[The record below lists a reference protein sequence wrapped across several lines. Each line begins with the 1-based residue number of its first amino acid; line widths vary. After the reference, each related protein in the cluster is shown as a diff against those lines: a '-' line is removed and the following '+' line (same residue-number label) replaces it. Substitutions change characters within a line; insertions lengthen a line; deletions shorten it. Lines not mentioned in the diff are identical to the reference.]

1 MRVHQ
6 NIQELPAFKNAVIT
20 IGTFDGVHL
29 GHQQIIRQ
37 LKKEADEIDGESVII
52 TFHPHPR
59 KIVAGGKPVH
69 ILNTLPEKTEL
80 LSANKIDHLVVVPFD
95 NAFAEQ
101 TAAEYVEKFLA
112 EKFHPHTVIIGY
124 DHRFGKGRAGDY
136 HLLED
141 YAAKLGFLVKE
152 IPERVLNEITISS
165 TAIRNAL
172 LHGEINTANSYL
184 GYHYFF
190 EGLVVK
196 GAAIGKTI
204 GYPTANL
211 HIKQEEKLIPA
222 NGVYAVQVQI
232 KNNVTDKFE
241 ELCLNGMMNIGVRP
255 TFNGSS
261 RMIEVHLLDFNEN
274 LYEKTIRVY
283 IKEFIRNEIRF
294 NGIDALK
301 GQLAKDK
308 LQTENI
314 FRG

>member
-6 NIQELPAFKNAVIT
+6 NIQELPAFKNAVVT

-37 LKKEADEIDGESVII
+37 LKKEADEISGESVII

-80 LSANKIDHLVVVPFD
+80 LNANKIDHLVVVPFD

-101 TAAEYVEKFLA
+101 SAAEYVEKFLV

-141 YAAKLGFLVKE
+141 YGEKLGFLVKE

-172 LHGEINTANSYL
+172 LHGKIDIANSYL
-184 GYHYFF
+184 GYDYFF
-190 EGLVVK
+190 EGIVVK

-211 HIKQEEKLIPA
+211 HIEQEEKLVPA

-232 KNNVTDKFE
+232 KNNAADNFE
-241 ELCLNGMMNIGVRP
+241 VPRLNGMMNIGIRP

-261 RMIEVHLLDFNEN
+261 RMIEVHLLGFDDN
-274 LYEKTIRVY
+274 LYDKTIRVY
-283 IKEFIRNEIRF
+283 IKEYIRSEIKF
-294 NGIDALK
+294 SGIDALK
-301 GQLAKDK
+301 AQLAKDK

-314 FRG
+314 LKT

>member
-1 MRVHQ
+1 MKVHQ
-6 NIQELPAFKNAVIT
+6 NIQSLPAFKNAVIT

-37 LKKEADEIDGESVII
+37 LKKEAHEIDGESVII

-69 ILNTLPEKTEL
+69 ILNTLQEKIEL
-80 LSANKIDHLVVVPFD
+80 LRANKIDHLVVVPFD
-95 NAFAEQ
+95 NVFAEQ
-101 TAAEYVEKFLA
+101 SAAEYVENFLF
-112 EKFHPHTVIIGY
+112 EKFRPHTVIIGY
-124 DHRFGKGRAGDY
+124 DHRFGKERAGDY

-141 YAAKLGFLVKE
+141 YGIKLGFLVKE

-172 LHGEINTANSYL
+172 LHGEIDTANSYL
-184 GYHYFF
+184 GYDYFF
-190 EGLVVK
+190 EGTVVK

-211 HIKQEEKLIPA
+211 HIEQQEKLVPA

-232 KNNVTDKFE
+232 KNNTTAKFE
-241 ELCLNGMMNIGVRP
+241 MLLLNGMMNIGVRP
-255 TFNGSS
+255 TFNGSN
-261 RMIEVHLLDFNEN
+261 RMIEVHLLDFNDN

-283 IKEFIRNEIRF
+283 IKKFIRSEIKF
-294 NGIDALK
+294 DGIDALK
-301 GQLAKDK
+301 TQLAKDK
-308 LQTENI
+308 MATEHI
-314 FRG
+314 LKS